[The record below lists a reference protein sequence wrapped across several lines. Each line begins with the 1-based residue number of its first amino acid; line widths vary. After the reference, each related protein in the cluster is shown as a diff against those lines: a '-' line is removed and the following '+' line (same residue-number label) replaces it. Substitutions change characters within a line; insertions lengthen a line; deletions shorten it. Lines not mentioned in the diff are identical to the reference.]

1 MPGRPSELQYV
12 ETPLLEQ
19 LKSLG
24 WSVKVLN
31 DAVGGVNVLVSDD
44 FSEVDPSI
52 VQGEMILRGDQA
64 LTFIRARKD
73 VGTQLNVSRMERQQ
87 VYMKSFFNA

>member
-12 ETPLLEQ
+12 ETPLLKQ

-31 DAVGGVNVLVSDD
+31 DAEKHLPESS
-44 FSEVDPSI
+44 FRSSLRE
-52 VQGEMILRGDQA
+52 GEWKCDGCGYINGAEHSQCRSCEKY
-64 LTFIRARKD
+64 RRKKP
-73 VGTQLNVSRMERQQ
+73 L
-87 VYMKSFFNA
+87 